1 MLSYTG
7 TKTLSASPMTRGEY
21 NRYRGWTIPGD
32 ENPNDQGMLVEYPD
46 SPSPNHPWHLCHISW
61 SPKDVF
67 DRTYSLDTP
76 AAPAPADSFIDR
88 MKIEVDELQLKLTKL
103 HTYINTAST
112 TFAGLGVRDRA
123 LLVEQEQVMGH
134 YLIILMQR
142 LRAAET
148 AATTKH

>member
-1 MLSYTG
+1 MNALIQLVT
-7 TKTLSASPMTRGEY
+7 
-21 NRYRGWTIPGD
+21 
-32 ENPNDQGMLVEYPD
+32 ENELV
-46 SPSPNHPWHLCHISW
+46 
-61 SPKDVF
+61 
-67 DRTYSLDTP
+67 
-76 AAPAPADSFIDR
+76 AATSTFIDR

-112 TFAGLGVRDRA
+112 TFAGFGVRDRA

-148 AATTKH
+148 AATIKH